1 MKIMKNPIS
10 LSIVL
15 LATPLMGQQVP
26 FAATANNRFGLD
38 LYREMAAREGNLC
51 LSPLS
56 IMTALAMTANGAAG
70 DTLAEM
76 EKTLHCSGNL
86 SQLNASMRD
95 LLEDFRKRKEQA
107 AALAEK
113 KPARK
118 AGGPS
123 FDFTVTNSLFGQ
135 EGYPFRRE
143 FLATL
148 EKSYRAPLR
157 FADFRKRAEAER
169 VRINE
174 WVSARTNKKIED
186 LLPEG
191 SLDSSTGLLLV
202 NALYFKAGWRY
213 AFPKS
218 ATKPAPFH
226 LAPDRAIETPTM
238 HTTKRFGYFKEDG
251 YTAVSLPYSQNFAM
265 LALVPDEIDG
275 LPALEKTLSSE
286 RLTALSRLP
295 ARKVALHLPKFRIE
309 GDTIALTNPLRKLGM
324 NLAFTRGANF
334 SLMTSD
340 PRGLSIDDIY
350 HKTFIAVDEKGT
362 EAAAATA
369 VVMTFRSLP
378 RPEKPIE
385 VRLDRPFLYAIVDTR
400 TQTALFLG
408 RIVDPR

>member
-76 EKTLHCSGNL
+76 EKTLHCPGKL

-113 KPARK
+113 NPARK

-123 FDFTVTNSLFGQ
+123 FDLTVTNSLFGQ
-135 EGYPFRRE
+135 KGYPFRKE
-143 FLATL
+143 FLTTL
-148 EKSYRAPLR
+148 EKLYRAPLQ
-157 FADFRKRAEAER
+157 FADFRNDAAKERA
-169 VRINE
+169 RINK
-174 WVSARTNKKIED
+174 WVSARTNEKIQE

-265 LALVPDEIDG
+265 LALLPDEIDG
-275 LPALEKTLSSE
+275 LPALEKTLSAG

-378 RPEKPIE
+378 RPEKPVE

>member
-113 KPARK
+113 NPARK

-186 LLPEG
+186 LLPGE
-191 SLDSSTGLLLV
+191 SLDSSTRLVLV
-202 NALYFKAGWRY
+202 NALYFKAGWLY
-213 AFPKS
+213 AFQKS
-218 ATKPAPFH
+218 ATRSAPFH
-226 LAPDRAIETPTM
+226 LAPGSTIKTPTM
-238 HTTKRFGYFKEDG
+238 QTTKRFGYSREDG
-251 YTAVSLPYSQNFAM
+251 YTAVSLPYSHGFSM

-275 LPALEKTLSSE
+275 LPALEKALSAG

-295 ARKVALHLPKFRIE
+295 SRKVALHLPKFRIE
-309 GDTIALTNPLRKLGM
+309 GATVALKNPLRKLGM
-324 NLAFTRGANF
+324 TLAFARSADF
-334 SLMTSD
+334 SRMTSN
-340 PRGLSIDDIY
+340 PEGLAIDGAY

-378 RPEKPIE
+378 RPEKPVE

>member
-1 MKIMKNPIS
+1 MKTMNIS
-10 LSIVL
+10 IPLSIVL
-15 LATPLMGQQVP
+15 LTTPLLGQQVP
-26 FAATANNRFGLD
+26 FAARANNGFGLD

-76 EKTLHCSGNL
+76 EKTLHCPGKL

-95 LLEDFRKRKEQA
+95 LLEDCRKRKEQA

-113 KPARK
+113 NPARK

-123 FDFTVTNSLFGQ
+123 FDLTVTNSLFGQ
-135 EGYPFRRE
+135 KGCPFRKE
-143 FLATL
+143 FLTPL
-148 EKSYRAPLR
+148 EKIYRAPLQ
-157 FADFRKRAEAER
+157 FADFRNDAAKERA
-169 VRINE
+169 RINQ
-174 WVSARTNKKIED
+174 WVSDRTNEKIQE

-191 SLDSSTGLLLV
+191 SLDRSTGLLLV

-226 LAPDRAIETPTM
+226 LAPGRAIETPTM
-238 HTTKRFGYFKEDG
+238 HTTRRFGYSREDG

-265 LALVPDEIDG
+265 LALLPDEIDG
-275 LPALEKTLSSE
+275 LAALEKTLSAE
-286 RLTALSRLP
+286 KLTALSRLP
-295 ARKVALHLPKFRIE
+295 ARKVALHLPRFRIE
-309 GDTIALTNPLRKLGM
+309 GDTISLTNPLKRLGM
-324 NLAFTRGANF
+324 NLAFTRGADF

-378 RPEKPIE
+378 RPEKPVE